1 MNNVIVTVKFTLSD
15 KEYEG
20 KLSSQAMLQC
30 TVFANINEKDQH
42 WVGKT
47 TQQFALPQI
56 SFSFPGGSSNAK
68 KGKYNWV
75 IVLNIDAQRNY
86 QEISQLHYY
95 MHNTNCLVG
104 KPFNVVAFFDNP
116 LSTTLTNIEWIVE
129 GAGLMKP
136 DIVKNKE

>member
-1 MNNVIVTVKFTLSD
+1 MLSDTHTLTNTHTHMCRSLMIHCRSAAVGYHYSMNNVIVTVKFTLSD

-68 KGKYNWV
+68 KGKYN
-75 IVLNIDAQRNY
+75 
-86 QEISQLHYY
+86 
-95 MHNTNCLVG
+95 
-104 KPFNVVAFFDNP
+104 
-116 LSTTLTNIEWIVE
+116 
-129 GAGLMKP
+129 
-136 DIVKNKE
+136 